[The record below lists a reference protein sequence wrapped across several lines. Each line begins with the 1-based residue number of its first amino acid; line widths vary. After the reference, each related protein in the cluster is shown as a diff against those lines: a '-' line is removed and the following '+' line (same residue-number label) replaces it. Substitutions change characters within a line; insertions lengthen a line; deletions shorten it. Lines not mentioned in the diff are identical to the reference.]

1 MLRFVLSLLV
11 VVSLIL
17 PILSYKS
24 FLQII
29 KLVKIRRG
37 NLLVSGTLFLLTGYL
52 FFLLPWIFIG
62 EDVIEVRVISYYIIL
77 IGAFTA
83 TVIELIPLKIKNF
96 RIDDNFSV
104 ALFTGFILWLVGL
117 F

>member
-1 MLRFVLSLLV
+1 MLRLMLSLLV

-37 NLLVSGTLFLLTGYL
+37 NLLVGGTLFLLTGYL
-52 FFLLPWIFIG
+52 FFLLPWIFVG
-62 EDVIEVRVISYYIIL
+62 EDIIEVRILSYYIIL
-77 IGAFTA
+77 AGMLTLSYGA
-83 TVIELIPLKIKNF
+83 IKIYTDWREVVK
-96 RIDDNFSV
+96 
-104 ALFTGFILWLVGL
+104 
-117 F
+117 

>member
-77 IGAFTA
+77 IGM
-83 TVIELIPLKIKNF
+83 LILSYGAIKIYTDWREVVK
-96 RIDDNFSV
+96 
-104 ALFTGFILWLVGL
+104 
-117 F
+117 